1 MIDSRSHGNIV
12 IYLIMVLMTDD
23 SSGFDTLC
31 IGLLLR
37 RPSKKLT
44 LSSWECPATLNPHQC
59 SLVVHIGCL

>member
-1 MIDSRSHGNIV
+1 MIDSRSHGIKVNDLIV
-12 IYLIMVLMTDD
+12 VLMTDD
-23 SSGFDTLC
+23 SSGFHTLC
-31 IGLLLR
+31 IDLLR